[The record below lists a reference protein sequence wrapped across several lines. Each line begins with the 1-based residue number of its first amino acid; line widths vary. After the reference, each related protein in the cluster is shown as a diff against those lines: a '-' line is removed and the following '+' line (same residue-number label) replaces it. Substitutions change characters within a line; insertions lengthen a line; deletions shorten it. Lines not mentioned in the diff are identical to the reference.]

1 MSRGAGWSSPGQ
13 QLVAVSPTIIM
24 DSGMTQR
31 RRDLDSVT
39 ERARRTPK
47 GRLLQS
53 DEVSRLL
60 HYVLYVNE
68 GTLTNTVI
76 HLNCGEFAR

>member
-1 MSRGAGWSSPGQ
+1 M
-13 QLVAVSPTIIM
+13 AVSPTIIM

-31 RRDLDSVT
+31 RHDLDSVA

-60 HYVLYVNE
+60 HYVLYVDE
-68 GTLTNTVI
+68 GTLTNTVV

>member
-1 MSRGAGWSSPGQ
+1 M
-13 QLVAVSPTIIM
+13 VVSPTIIM
-24 DSGMTQR
+24 DSGMTR
-31 RRDLDSVT
+31 RRDDLDSVE

-47 GRLLQS
+47 GQLLRS
-53 DEVSRLL
+53 DEVRRLL
-60 HYVLYVNE
+60 HYVLYVDE